1 MHSPIEEGEYIIIKD
16 TKNSKTWY
24 CAQVLEKLPDR
35 IKVSYYT
42 TTTPSLSKYNKATYE
57 EKLRRMQEVLFLK
70 TWDVPTGES
79 TTMYPALSHRRDK
92 LWTGLVP
99 LQFLNDVLLVRNVG
113 LTALGSLFPETAA
126 LAASLKIA
134 HQVGA

>member
-1 MHSPIEEGEYIIIKD
+1 M
-16 TKNSKTWY
+16 
-24 CAQVLEKLPDR
+24 LEKLPDR

-42 TTTPSLSKYNKATYE
+42 TTTPSLFKYNKSTCE
-57 EKLRRMQEVLFLK
+57 EELRRIKEVVFLK
-70 TWDVPTGES
+70 TWTGPTGES
-79 TTMYPALSHRRDK
+79 TTVDPALSHRRDK

-113 LTALGSLFPETAA
+113 LTALGSLSPETAV
-126 LAASLKIA
+126 LAANLKIA

>member
-1 MHSPIEEGEYIIIKD
+1 M
-16 TKNSKTWY
+16 
-24 CAQVLEKLPDR
+24 LEKLPDR

-42 TTTPSLSKYNKATYE
+42 TTTPSLLKHNKASHE
-57 EKLRRMQEVLFLK
+57 QRLLRMQEVIFLK
-70 TWDVPTGES
+70 TWATSTGEATTVDPTLSQKRS
-79 TTMYPALSHRRDK
+79 T

-99 LQFLNDVLLVRNVG
+99 VQFLNDVLLVRNVG
-113 LTALGSLFPETAA
+113 LTALGSLTPATAA